1 MSTRADFL
9 AVLTLEQE
17 VAALTTAALAEWLPV
32 ALDAVLPV
40 FTAAASDPG
49 PVPPDADAI
58 TRTAATVWDQ
68 ILETRFMAGF
78 AGLLDRLLGGVREK
92 ANAWRDRYLT
102 GVRQRMAAVPGRALG
117 RVRTAIRNAATITG
131 AREAV
136 ARVLSPTEWAA
147 AADELGRHEAVAVF
161 NASRIEL
168 AAIESRETGAQFDKV
183 WWCLHDD
190 RTRPTHRAADRQRVP
205 LSARFEVGTA
215 SLDRP
220 GDPSGPPDEVMGCRC
235 IVTIVPAQVQ
245 APARVAS
252 ASPPAGGTTMART
265 FEALLVPTGVVGRS
279 GLFMLAR
286 DAQLLD
292 TMLPMPLKWQ
302 PAAISGH
309 EGSVTVGVIEQVE
322 MREDG
327 VYGLGFLLD
336 NEHTDK
342 VAQEI
347 DNAVTRPSAE
357 LGLRAETITDAA
369 GNPVTPETAEQ
380 MWMDG
385 AQILSRWDAVEIMSA
400 ALVSV
405 PEFRETWIRLGV
417 GEPAGELSPQMALV
431 AAAANARVV
440 EPHRYPAEFFTD
452 PELTEVAPIHVNSQ
466 GRVLGYLA
474 LWKTEHRAYPGLKKT
489 PYHSNSG
496 YADFHQSSAH
506 LDDGTVKRVGRL
518 TVGGGHGPVGRG
530 ARAALAHY
538 DDVSTCWALV
548 IAGENERGIW
558 VSGAI
563 HAQAD
568 EKMVQLALGTPHSGH
583 WERVG
588 GHPELIAA
596 HAVNTPGFGIYEKV
610 ADREGDLAMVAS
622 FGPAPIN
629 HDVPTTVLDQV
640 AFRAVAA
647 YGEHLAARARAQ
659 EARTLVQAANR
670 RRRILADV
678 IREQHARRKAVI

>member
-58 TRTAATVWDQ
+58 TRTAATVWDR

-78 AGLLDRLLGGVREK
+78 AGLVDRLLGGAREK

-117 RVRTAIRNAATITG
+117 RVRTAIRNAATVTG

-136 ARVLSPTEWAA
+136 ARVLSPTEWGA

-252 ASPPAGGTTMART
+252 ASPPAGGTTMARR
-265 FEALLVPTGVVGRS
+265 FEAMIIPTGVPGRS
-279 GLFMLAR
+279 QGWMLANNV
-286 DAQLLD
+286 QLVD
-292 TMLPMPLKWQ
+292 SALPLALKWQ
-302 PAAISGH
+302 KTADPGH
-309 EGSVTVGVIEQVE
+309 DGAYTVGVLETIEE
-322 MREDG
+322 RDG
-327 VYGLGFLLD
+327 AVWGTGRMLD
-336 NEHTDK
+336 SPEADE
-342 VAQEI
+342 AIQQIE
-347 DNAVTRPSAE
+347 AGVTRPSVE
-357 LGLRAETITDAA
+357 LVARAEVLSDPS

-380 MWMDG
+380 MMMDG
-385 AQILSRWDAVEIMSA
+385 AQVVMRIDVAEVVA
-400 ALVSV
+400 ATLVSV
-405 PEFRETWIRLGV
+405 PEFRDAHMILGDTTDDTTM
-417 GEPAGELSPQMALV
+417 PALTAGMTVKPDTF
-431 AAAANARVV
+431 
-440 EPHRYPAEFFTD
+440 PADWFTD
-452 PELTEVAPIHVNSQ
+452 PGLDEPTPIHLTSE
-466 GRVLGYLA
+466 GRVVGYLA
-474 LWKTEHRAYPGLKKT
+474 TWDTQHMGYRNRTVT
-489 PYHSNSG
+489 PYRSHSG
-496 YADFHQSSAH
+496 YAEFHQSH
-506 LDDGTVKRVGRL
+506 VYLDNGEILRVGRL
-518 TVGGGHGPVGRG
+518 TVGGGHAPAGNGM
-530 ARAALAHY
+530 RAALDHY
-538 DDVSTCWALV
+538 DNVATAWAFV
-548 IAGENERGIW
+548 RAGENDIGIW
-558 VSGAI
+558 VSGAVNP
-563 HAQAD
+563 HASED
-568 EKMVQLALGTPHSGH
+568 MVRQALGAPHSGH

-588 GHPELIAA
+588 GRPELIAA
-596 HAVNTPGFGIYEKV
+596 HAVNTPGFPILSRRR
-610 ADREGDLAMVAS
+610 DRDGDLALVAS
-622 FGPAPIN
+622 FSPRQSRPVVDSA
-629 HDVPTTVLDQV
+629 VLDDV
-640 AFRAVAA
+640 AQRAVAA
-647 YGEHLAARARAQ
+647 YAERQAALDRART
-659 EARTLVQAANR
+659 ARELVASASR